1 MFIACQQPKSKLIIE
16 ENIVWL
22 QIKSLPSGNSFRAIV
37 WKSKKCTKEEL
48 EKKNGKTK
56 RREADW
62 LKGANHRTY
71 CSLYL
76 PLSLALFLSLYG
88 SNNNNRQT
96 RVYAYVGNLHECV
109 GARETKEVP
118 EERWGGQGTGYK
130 LQLSGYFV
138 LQWLRQLKQAK
149 GKEEHKESNRRRWRI
164 KESCNRLCQI
174 KWQINRT
181 FLRPLKDA

>member
-1 MFIACQQPKSKLIIE
+1 MLIACQQPKSKLIIE

-71 CSLYL
+71 CSLSL
-76 PLSLALFLSLYG
+76 PLSLALFLSLSLAATIITG
-88 SNNNNRQT
+88 RHVFMHMWATCMSVWVLGKPKRCQREGG
-96 RVYAYVGNLHECV
+96 RVR
-109 GARETKEVP
+109 GA
-118 EERWGGQGTGYK
+118 G
-130 LQLSGYFV
+130 
-138 LQWLRQLKQAK
+138 
-149 GKEEHKESNRRRWRI
+149 
-164 KESCNRLCQI
+164 NRL
-174 KWQINRT
+174 
-181 FLRPLKDA
+181 